1 MKDKSKSQKLT
12 KAKGDKK
19 IPESGAL
26 SMKKSLQKLKD
37 TDPEFYEFLK
47 AEDKSLLEFDD
58 EAFEEDVD
66 QADDLD
72 IDEDHV
78 QYSRGIKERKNAKAF
93 EKAILDMSSGESE
106 GSDEDDA
113 QEDDDKG
120 RRHKLPSKLEASSF
134 FLFFR
139 CEIPHEIHDLFS
151 TILQHSVTLVN
162 CLLSKPHDEK
172 AIYVFAHM
180 HAHMHTDISR

>member
-78 QYSRGIKERKNAKAF
+78 QYSRGIKERKDAKAF

-134 FLFFR
+134 FLFLGVSVKYHMKFMLYSA
-139 CEIPHEIHDLFS
+139 LFCS
-151 TILQHSVTLVN
+151 IQ
-162 CLLSKPHDEK
+162 
-172 AIYVFAHM
+172 
-180 HAHMHTDISR
+180 